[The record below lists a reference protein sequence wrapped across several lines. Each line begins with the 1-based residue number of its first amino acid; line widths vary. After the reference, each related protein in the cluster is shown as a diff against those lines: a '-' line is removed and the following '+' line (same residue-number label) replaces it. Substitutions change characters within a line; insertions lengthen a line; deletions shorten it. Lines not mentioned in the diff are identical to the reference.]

1 MYDIIKIQN
10 MCEVNIMTQEQQEI
24 IELLEKEK
32 RGEITYQ
39 DLYYSLMKYPTEV
52 KDNTI
57 ALYVL
62 EDKKNG

>member
-10 MCEVNIMTQEQQEI
+10 MCEVNSMTQEQEI

-39 DLYYSLMKYPTEV
+39 DLYYSLQKYPTEV

-57 ALYVL
+57 ALYLL
-62 EDKKNG
+62 ENN

>member
-10 MCEVNIMTQEQQEI
+10 MCEVNSMTQEQEI
-24 IELLEKEK
+24 IELVEKEK

-57 ALYVL
+57 ALYLL
-62 EDKKNG
+62 ENN

>member
-10 MCEVNIMTQEQQEI
+10 ICEVNIMTQEQKEI

-39 DLYYSLMKYPTEV
+39 DLYYSLQKYPTEV

-57 ALYVL
+57 ALYLL
-62 EDKKNG
+62 ENN

>member
-1 MYDIIKIQN
+1 
-10 MCEVNIMTQEQQEI
+10 MCEVTIMTQEQKEI

-39 DLYYSLMKYPTEV
+39 DLYYSLQKYPTEV

-57 ALYVL
+57 ALYLL
-62 EDKKNG
+62 ENN

>member
-1 MYDIIKIQN
+1 MYDIIKVQKTF
-10 MCEVNIMTQEQQEI
+10 EVNSMTQEQKEI

-39 DLYYSLMKYPTEV
+39 DLYYSLQKYPTEV

-57 ALYVL
+57 ALYL
-62 EDKKNG
+62 LGNN

>member
-1 MYDIIKIQN
+1 
-10 MCEVNIMTQEQQEI
+10 MTQEQEI

-39 DLYYSLMKYPTEV
+39 DLYYSLMNYPTEV

-57 ALYVL
+57 ALYLL
-62 EDKKNG
+62 ENN